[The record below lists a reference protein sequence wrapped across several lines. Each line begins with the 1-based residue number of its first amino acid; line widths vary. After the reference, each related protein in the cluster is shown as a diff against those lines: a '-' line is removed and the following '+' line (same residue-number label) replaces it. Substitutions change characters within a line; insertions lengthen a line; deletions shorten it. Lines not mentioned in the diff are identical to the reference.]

1 MKSRESQN
9 NPQTAQSSRKHHR
22 REIAMQRVRDAIG
35 GNDIRYR
42 GPLSY
47 RHLRILAW
55 IMTALSVSGTVLT
68 FAYRVI
74 PDLLP
79 IVNQTG
85 STLQLMWNFAVPL
98 FMLANFAVILTAQ
111 DGYVRLFI
119 RFGFLSA
126 AVGAGFLYIVY
137 HYYFGIFHALA
148 VGKELTDSDLTKPLL
163 FLFPGGF
170 YAFNVF
176 WDLFLFSLLS
186 FFLYY
191 RPKRHFRRSPAVFRL
206 FALAPIL
213 YEVTA
218 FVVKC
223 LSVLHKLTIPI
234 WLWPILP
241 TKPPVVFLVFLIL
254 ALFIK
259 HRERMYTD
267 RGLTHEEYRT
277 FLGTKRNSLHFSL
290 FTAGLFVVSA
300 LIDLAVSRLAPQRFC
315 ASSDPAFT
323 EQFKAGMSALGVGSG
338 IFLLPVAPVVLLFSY
353 AKTYRDRRADIL
365 IPIFGV
371 GLIGFSVLELIY
383 QMLLYF
389 LTIS

>member
-1 MKSRESQN
+1 
-9 NPQTAQSSRKHHR
+9 
-22 REIAMQRVRDAIG
+22 MQKVRDAIG

-55 IMTALSVSGTVLT
+55 ILIALAACGTILS

-74 PDLLP
+74 PNLLP
-79 IVNQTG
+79 IVNQAG
-85 STLQLMWNFAVPL
+85 STLQLMWNFAIPL

-111 DGYVRLFI
+111 DGYARLFI

-126 AVGAGFLYIVY
+126 AVGAVFLYIVY
-137 HYYFGIFHALA
+137 HYYFGIFHALPS
-148 VGKELTDSDLTKPLL
+148 GRGLTDADLTKPLR

-176 WDLFLFSLLS
+176 WDLFLFSLLA

-191 RPKRHFRRSPAVFRL
+191 RPKRLFRKTLPVFRL
-206 FALAPIL
+206 LALLPIL
-213 YEVTA
+213 YEVSA

-267 RGLTHEEYRT
+267 RGLTHEAYQT
-277 FLGTKRNSLHFSL
+277 FLGTKLNSLHFSL
-290 FTAGLFVVSA
+290 FTAGLFIVA
-300 LIDLAVSRLAPQRFC
+300 GLIDLSVSRLAPGLFGT
-315 ASSDPAFT
+315 SSDPAFT
-323 EQFKAGMSALGVGSG
+323 AQFKAGMSALGIGSG
-338 IFLLPVAPVVLLFSY
+338 FFLLPIAPVVLLFSY
-353 AKTYRDRRADIL
+353 AKTYQDRRADIL
-365 IPIFGV
+365 IPLFGV
-371 GLIGFSVLELIY
+371 GLVSFSVVETIY
-383 QMLLYF
+383 QMLRYF
-389 LTIS
+389 LSIS